1 MKFSEINL
9 SPELR
14 QAIADLKFETM
25 TMVQEK
31 SIPLLR
37 AGDDLI
43 VQSETGTGKTAA
55 YAIPMIESIDLSQD
69 YIQALVVVPTRE
81 LSKQVCNH
89 IEALVTHIPDFRML
103 SLYGGRNFESQKK
116 SLNIKPHLLIST
128 PGRIN
133 DLLDQSL
140 IDISKLKFLIL
151 DEADTII
158 EMGLKESLDLIFDK
172 SPASRQTAMFSA
184 THEANLIKISHKYL
198 ARAKHINFAKKK
210 SHDIKISHNYIV
222 LDEVN
227 RLDAIKRIVFS
238 EKVFRSIIFANN
250 KVVVDKVFKI
260 LKKQGFKVA
269 ALHGDLKPNKR
280 DLIMERFKNFE
291 INILVAS
298 DIAARGMDIPDLD
311 LVFNF
316 QLPREDRDYTHRVG
330 RTGRAGNE
338 GKAIT
343 FVNNKEI
350 KFLKSFATKLDLN
363 IDEAQVPRIDS
374 LDIVS
379 VDILKNIIID
389 SCLTKGEVKKQTK
402 KIEVLEAE
410 FKGQNEF
417 LSAYQAD
424 IVNSSEHVL
433 GAGFR

>member
-1 MKFSEINL
+1 
-9 SPELR
+9 
-14 QAIADLKFETM
+14 
-25 TMVQEK
+25 
-31 SIPLLR
+31 
-37 AGDDLI
+37 
-43 VQSETGTGKTAA
+43 
-55 YAIPMIESIDLSQD
+55 
-69 YIQALVVVPTRE
+69 
-81 LSKQVCNH
+81 
-89 IEALVTHIPDFRML
+89 
-103 SLYGGRNFESQKK
+103 
-116 SLNIKPHLLIST
+116 
-128 PGRIN
+128 
-133 DLLDQSL
+133 
-140 IDISKLKFLIL
+140 
-151 DEADTII
+151 
-158 EMGLKESLDLIFDK
+158 
-172 SPASRQTAMFSA
+172 
-184 THEANLIKISHKYL
+184 
-198 ARAKHINFAKKK
+198 
-210 SHDIKISHNYIV
+210 
-222 LDEVN
+222 
-227 RLDAIKRIVFS
+227 
-238 EKVFRSIIFANN
+238 
-250 KVVVDKVFKI
+250 
-260 LKKQGFKVA
+260 
-269 ALHGDLKPNKR
+269 
-280 DLIMERFKNFE
+280 MERFKNFE

-298 DIAARGMDIPDLD
+298 DIAARGIDIPDLD